1 MSSSIKDFVIGAAA
15 ITGGLIIG
23 VGSGGLGGA
32 LAASLVAYGS
42 QRVMD
47 GVSKLRNSA
56 EQRIEGSKL
65 NVTSTQAPIP
75 VIYGKQRVGMQVADT
90 RVVVKGTNQGGS
102 SSVTPDANPNT
113 IFTGAEDDDIMVRVG
128 AFALAS
134 ENGSGIQAI
143 TNIRMYD
150 DGVDCITGATSFSA
164 APSNTGVITKYNGEL
179 KYTLEDGDNSQG
191 IQTVLGNALGWDTTA
206 KGVGVAYGAFYCLYD
221 EEVWHQ
227 GMPSITAE
235 VTGNRV
241 YDPRNTSSGPNSD
254 GWINYAASGISSDN
268 PALCILDYLTSK
280 RYGCAVPYAAR
291 DGGTDDFI
299 DEASF
304 ETAADYCDDM
314 VSVPGGGTEKR
325 FRMNAVIHTGRITGA
340 NLTEMLATCRGSLIF
355 QNGKYRLVING
366 TASAESFELTEDNI
380 VGEINWSRLGANIPN
395 RIEAT
400 FPDSVDG
407 EYVANSVVWP
417 LADDDTYLD
426 EDNGV
431 ENRIEIELPYTT
443 GYYQALR
450 TAMVMLKEARN
461 DVVAEI
467 VATQAAYQLQVGEV
481 VKVTHEG
488 PGWDELLMRVNAV
501 SLTPEGLVRLVVQ
514 QYTAAAYT
522 VDTLDAQPSAPTT
535 ALPNETRSTNQLVI
549 NEDRYVS
556 QGAVSA
562 ALATQSWHRRI
573 SVRTGATC
581 RNLRVV
587 YSFTR
592 PATSVDSADAISR
605 DYNFDV
611 AANSSV
617 TFNLKESAGGS
628 TQTFLGVGDGGT
640 TKYDPA
646 FSVTITPSDAT
657 GGSGKVG
664 TPQVTDSRG
673 IETEDDVGVRLDA
686 EISDPF
692 IENADTRVAWVNFTS
707 SADFIAQ
714 QFEVTGGDK
723 NIRSIIVR
731 LMGNGSPSGPMRP
744 YIYSNTAGSPDV
756 PNAQL
761 KLGLSIDADT
771 ITTTG
776 TGEDV
781 EFLFDDYTLA
791 NGEYWFVLETSPTV
805 SDYIK
810 IGVDESGPSFGYP
823 VASSTDL
830 ASWTAITGKSI
841 ARFAVTKTAF
851 QKVPAR
857 DLTTMAGLK
866 AEWIPSDGRV
876 SLKVEPGYV
885 SGSGG
890 DITGITAGTGLSGG
904 GTSGDITLNVEASQ
918 TQITSLGTIGTGTWN
933 ATAIGVA
940 KGGTG
945 LTAAIANDTFLVS
958 TGSGYD
964 ASTGLTF
971 DGEDLV
977 LATTNGDI
985 RITGTGGKFV
995 GDGSG
1000 LTGVPATGLS
1010 VTNLG
1015 AGSNTYYP
1023 IMADGASGSVSTV
1036 VDSDKLSYSQSSYT
1050 LNVANISIP
1059 TDATV
1064 LSFGVDADVT
1074 LTHVHD
1080 TGLLLNSTRQLQF
1093 YDSSQRIAAVS
1104 ATVLSIAATDEI
1116 DLAATTLDLNGAVTM
1131 SSTLTVASNA
1141 DLNGDLD
1148 VDGTTNLD
1156 VVDIDGA
1163 VDMASTLTVHD
1174 TLTVNKGSNSS
1185 IIKLGGSPSN
1195 NWEGD
1200 ILFNTSNSVI
1210 NWRLASNRVVAGAF
1224 TITPSTAAG
1233 GETYTTPAVTVAS
1246 DGDVGIG
1253 NTAPAHQLDVTGD
1266 IGANGYRAIKQDRY
1280 GYSASYRGIIV
1291 GQAGTTNVS
1300 LGVDISAVAG
1310 SSFSSAGQVVV
1321 PAGGISLVN
1330 NAGTNFI
1337 GFMRRQASSDNII
1350 IGPAMSSG
1358 MSSGPLT
1365 LTTDRVGIGTNDPD
1379 SALHL
1384 EGSATINARLKFEQT
1399 TASKTAQ
1406 IQQGSSGFAISAN
1419 GAQSIL
1425 FDTNGTQR
1433 LAITS
1438 ESGGSNVEITN
1449 ASLYVREGQTELT
1462 DAGTVTPDWSL
1473 SNQWNI
1479 DFDSSSSTTTI
1490 DVNDTLMTAGGSYIL
1505 CLQYG
1510 GGSSQTL
1517 AWTSSATIAWVNGT
1531 VPVLS
1536 SATAGDITV
1545 VQFLY
1550 TSISNRPRLIGSWYK
1565 VS

>member
-1 MSSSIKDFVIGAAA
+1 MSTSIKDFVIGAAA

-23 VGSGGLGGA
+23 VGSGGLAGA
-32 LAASLVAYGS
+32 LATSLVAYGS
-42 QRVMD
+42 QRVID

-90 RVVVKGTNQGGS
+90 RVVVKGTDHGGS
-102 SSVTPDANPNT
+102 SSVTPAAVPNT

-128 AFALAS
+128 SFALAS

-291 DGGTDDFI
+291 DGGTEDFI

-304 ETAADYCDDM
+304 ETAADYCDYS
-314 VSVPGGGTEKR
+314 VSVPGGGSEKR

-366 TASAESFELTEDNI
+366 TASAQSFELTEDNI

-431 ENRIEIELPYTT
+431 ENRVEIELPYTT

-501 SLTPEGLVRLVVQ
+501 SLTPDGLVRLVVQ

-592 PATSVDSADAISR
+592 PATSVASADAISR

-628 TQTFLGVGDGGT
+628 TQTFFGVGDGGT

-692 IENADTRVAWVNFTS
+692 IENADTRVAFVNFTS

-731 LMGNGSPSGPMRP
+731 LMGNGSPGGPMRP

-791 NGEYWFVLETSPTV
+791 NGYYWFVLETSPTV

-810 IGVDESGPSFGYP
+810 IGVDDGSPDFGRP
-823 VASSTDL
+823 TASSTDL
-830 ASWTAITGKSI
+830 GSWTAITGKSLC
-841 ARFAVTKTAF
+841 RFAVTKTAF

-904 GTSGDITLNVEASQ
+904 GTSGDVTLNVEASQ

-945 LTAAIANDTFLVS
+945 LTSYTSGDVLYASGTTTLAKLAKGSDGQVLTLASGVPS
-958 TGSGYD
+958 WATPTTGDITSVVAG
-964 ASTGLTF
+964 TGLSGGGTSSDVTLAVKYAASSNLV
-971 DGEDLV
+971 DGASDS
-977 LATTNGDI
+977 GDI
-985 RITGTGGKFV
+985 VSADLLLYRRDSDGVVYKDTVGALPFTNTAGTVTSVTAGTGLSSSGTATVNPTLAVDLDQLSDGGTLV
-995 GDGSG
+995 GTDSLVAVNGTASELQEIQNIPLSIFSNDSGFITSG
-1000 LTGVPATGLS
+1000 LTGANGGLTTS
-1010 VTNLG
+1010 
-1015 AGSNTYYP
+1015 GSNAQVKYSSGSNLVDE
-1023 IMADGASGSVSTV
+1023 AASGTAATADLILFRDDN
-1036 VDSDKLSYSQSSYT
+1036 DSGIIKKD
-1050 LNVANISIP
+1050 SI
-1059 TDATV
+1059 
-1064 LSFGVDADVT
+1064 ADV
-1074 LTHVHD
+1074 
-1080 TGLLLNSTRQLQF
+1080 
-1093 YDSSQRIAAVS
+1093 
-1104 ATVLSIAATDEI
+1104 
-1116 DLAATTLDLNGAVTM
+1116 LDLVT
-1131 SSTLTVASNA
+1131 ASNVTA
-1141 DLNGDLD
+1141 
-1148 VDGTTNLD
+1148 GTFS
-1156 VVDIDGA
+1156 GA
-1163 VDMASTLTVHD
+1163 FTFND
-1174 TLTVNKGSNSS
+1174 TLTVNKGSNNT

-1195 NWEGD
+1195 NWAGH
-1200 ILFNTSNSVI
+1200 ILLNTSNSVI
-1210 NWRLASNRVVAGAF
+1210 NWRLASNQDVAGAF

-1233 GETYTTPAVTVAS
+1233 GETYTTPHFVIKAHATA
-1246 DGDVGIG
+1246 GYNVGIG
-1253 NTAPAHQLDVTGD
+1253 NTAPGHRLVVD
-1266 IGANGYRAIKQDRY
+1266 NG
-1280 GYSASYRGIIV
+1280 G
-1291 GQAGTTNVS
+1291 N
-1300 LGVDISAVAG
+1300 
-1310 SSFSSAGQVVV
+1310 
-1321 PAGGISLVN
+1321 
-1330 NAGTNFI
+1330 
-1337 GFMRRQASSDNII
+1337 SSDYTYVQIK
-1350 IGPAMSSG
+1350 GYGQSLYLGHDSSG
-1358 MSSGPLT
+1358 
-1365 LTTDRVGIGTNDPD
+1365 
-1379 SALHL
+1379 
-1384 EGSATINARLKFEQT
+1384 ATIYSTGAVPMYFLTNSSTRMTLDSGGNLGLGETSPDCIFHIKGATTIKARIKLEQT
-1399 TASKTAQ
+1399 TAGLNGT
-1406 IQQGSSGFAISAN
+1406 IQQGSSGFAIAGN

-1425 FDTNGTQR
+1425 LETNGVTR
-1433 LAITS
+1433 MKV
-1438 ESGGSNVEITN
+1438 GSTGQVFVTGNQAYVQHGTN
-1449 ASLYVREGQTELT
+1449 HSNSA
-1462 DAGTVTPDWSL
+1462 TVS
-1473 SNQWNI
+1473 I
-1479 DFDSSSSTTTI
+1479 DFNTGNQQAILYNSTRSSQTI
-1490 DVNDTLMTAGGSYIL
+1490 NLDGMEPGGSYVVLMQHTSGTPPTSITWSP
-1505 CLQYG
+1505 QAG
-1510 GGSSQTL
+1510 TL
-1517 AWTSSATIAWVNGT
+1517 IWVNGND
-1531 VPVLS
+1531 PVIAAS
-1536 SATAGDITV
+1536 GSGDCTV

-1550 TSISNRPRLIGSWYK
+1550 LSSAGGMTPVVIGSWYQAI
-1565 VS
+1565 